1 MSFILKI
8 SLVYCLL
15 ASYPINSAFLKSFRK
30 EALIRLFMAPREVMK
45 LSGAVMLPGIAKL
58 LSTVRSMAIIKT
70 NFLLPSR
77 MAWLGGELVLRNIY
91 FGFFVGLLFAFYPA
105 APGSYHCNAIIVRV

>member
-30 EALIRLFMAPREVMK
+30 EALIRLFMAPREEME

-77 MAWLGGELVLRNIY
+77 RAWMGSECVVLHIH
-91 FGFFVGLLFAFYPA
+91 FGFFVGLLFSLYPS
-105 APGSYHCNAIIVRV
+105 GLSC